1 MQYIP
6 NTDDDRI
13 AMLTAIGV
21 SDFNKLL
28 QPIPEN
34 LRLKHPLS
42 LPEGKSEWE
51 VRRHMLTRAHKNH
64 DMTEFTSFLGAGIY
78 DHFIPAAVRALAA
91 RSEIYTAYT
100 PYQPEVSQGT
110 LQIIYEFQSM
120 ICELF
125 GMDAANASLYDGASA
140 LAEAVLLAGSHTR
153 RSKILWPISVHPHY
167 RQVAEAI
174 GKCMGIKTDILATSD
189 GTFDERDLAEKLDSE
204 TAAVVFQ
211 YPNFFGIIEELES
224 LIDATHQQGA
234 LAIVVADPIAM
245 GVLESPGALG
255 ADIVVGEGQGLGI
268 SPAYGGPG
276 LGLFAVKAPFTRKI
290 PGRIAGVTKDRE
302 GKRGFTLTLQTREQ
316 HIRREK
322 ATSNICTNQALCAA
336 MATIHLSLIGPSGLR
351 EIAETCMAKAHYL
364 ANELAKIPGVELAF
378 ASPFFKE
385 FAVRFPLPPA
395 QVVEQL
401 LKKSIFAGVPLAHFR
416 MDMDDLLLVA
426 VTEQRTKEEMD
437 AYVTAINDIVC

>member
-6 NTDDDRI
+6 NTDDDRA
-13 AMLTAIGV
+13 AMLMAIGV
-21 SDFNKLL
+21 SDFKELL

-34 LRLKHPLS
+34 LRLKNPLP

-51 VRRHMLTRAHKNH
+51 VRRHMLIRAKKNR
-64 DMTEFTSFLGAGIY
+64 DMTQYSSFLGAGIY
-78 DHFIPAAVRALAA
+78 DHFIPAAVRALTA

-140 LAEAVLLAGSHTR
+140 LAEAVLLAQSHTR

-167 RQVAEAI
+167 RQVTEAI
-174 GKCMGIKTDILATSD
+174 GKPMGIGTEILAIKD
-189 GTFDERDLAEKLDSE
+189 GKLDESDLANKLDSE

-211 YPNFFGIIEELES
+211 YPNFFGIIEELKP
-224 LIDATHQQGA
+224 LIEATHQQGA

-245 GVLESPGALG
+245 GVLESPGTLG

-268 SPAYGGPG
+268 DPAYGGPG
-276 LGLFAVKAPFTRKI
+276 LGLFAAKSPFTRKI

-302 GKRGFTLTLQTREQ
+302 GQRGFTLTLQTREQ

-336 MATIHLSLIGPSGLR
+336 MATIHLSLIGTNGLR

-364 ANELAKIPGVELAF
+364 ARELEKVPGVEIAF
-378 ASPFFKE
+378 TSPFFKE

-401 LKKSIFAGVPLAHFR
+401 LKKRIFAGIPLRHFR
-416 MDMDDLLLVA
+416 IDMDDLLLVA

-437 AYVTAINDIVC
+437 AYVAAIKDIV

>member
-6 NTDDDRI
+6 NTDEDRA
-13 AMLTAIGV
+13 AMLEAIGV
-21 SDFNKLL
+21 SDFRELL

-34 LRLKHPLS
+34 LRLKNPLP

-51 VRRHMLTRAHKNH
+51 VRRHMLTRAQKNQ
-64 DMTEFTSFLGAGIY
+64 DMTEFASFLGAGIY
-78 DHFIPAAVRALAA
+78 DHFIPAAVRALTA

-153 RSKILWPISVHPHY
+153 RPKILWPISVHPHY
-167 RQVAEAI
+167 RQVTEAI
-174 GKCMGIKTDILATSD
+174 GKPMGIETDILAIKD
-189 GTFDERDLAEKLDSE
+189 GKLDERDLVDKLDSE

-211 YPNFFGIIEELES
+211 YPNFFGIIEELKP
-224 LIDATHQQGA
+224 LIEATHQQGT
-234 LAIVVADPIAM
+234 LAIVVVDPVAM

-268 SPAYGGPG
+268 DAAYGGPG
-276 LGLFAVKAPFTRKI
+276 LGLFAAKSPFTRKI
-290 PGRIAGVTKDRE
+290 PGRIAGVTKDRH

-336 MATIHLSLIGPSGLR
+336 MATIHLSLIGANGLR
-351 EIAETCMAKAHYL
+351 EIAETCLAKAHYL
-364 ANELAKIPGVELAF
+364 ARELANIPGVEIAF
-378 ASPFFKE
+378 TSPFFKE

-395 QVVEQL
+395 QIVEQL
-401 LKKSIFAGVPLAHFR
+401 LKKNIFAGVPLAHFR

-426 VTEQRTKEEMD
+426 VTEQRTKDEMD
-437 AYVTAINDIVC
+437 AYVAAIKDIV

>member
-34 LRLKHPLS
+34 LRLQHPLS

-64 DMTEFTSFLGAGIY
+64 DMTAFTSFLGAGVY

-189 GTFDERDLAEKLDSE
+189 GTLGERDLAGKLDSE

-224 LIDATHQQGA
+224 LIEATHKQGA

-276 LGLFAVKAPFTRKI
+276 LGLFAAKAPFTRKI
-290 PGRIAGVTKDRE
+290 PGRIAGVTKDRK

-336 MATIHLSLIGPSGLR
+336 MATIHLSLIGPNGLR
-351 EIAETCMAKAHYL
+351 EIADTCMAKAHYL
-364 ANELAKIPGVELAF
+364 ASELAKIPGVKIAF

-401 LKKSIFAGVPLAHFR
+401 LKKNIFAGVPLAHFR
-416 MDMDDLLLVA
+416 IDMDDLLLVA

-437 AYVTAINDIVC
+437 AYVAAINDIV

>member
-6 NTDDDRI
+6 NTDADRA

-21 SDFNKLL
+21 SDFKELL
-28 QPIPEN
+28 QPIPDN
-34 LRLKHPLS
+34 LRLKNPLS

-51 VRRHMLTRAHKNH
+51 VRRWMLTRAQKNH
-64 DMTEFTSFLGAGIY
+64 DMTEFASFLGAGIY
-78 DHFIPAAVRALAA
+78 DHFIPAAVRALTA

-120 ICELF
+120 VCELF

-167 RQVAEAI
+167 RQVTETI
-174 GKCMGIKTDILATSD
+174 GKPMGIETDTLAIKD
-189 GTFDERDLAEKLDSE
+189 GKLDERDFADKVNSE

-211 YPNFFGIIEELES
+211 YPNFFGIIEELKP
-224 LIDATHQQGA
+224 LIEAIHQQGA
-234 LAIVVADPIAM
+234 LAIIVADPIAM

-268 SPAYGGPG
+268 DPAYGGPG
-276 LGLFAVKAPFTRKI
+276 LGLFAAKSPFTRKI
-290 PGRIAGVTKDRE
+290 PGRIAGVTKDRQ
-302 GKRGFTLTLQTREQ
+302 GQRGFTLTLQTREQ

-336 MATIHLSLIGPSGLR
+336 MATIHLSLIGPNGLR
-351 EIAETCMAKAHYL
+351 EIAENCMAKAHYL
-364 ANELAKIPGVELAF
+364 ARKLVKIPSVEIPF
-378 ASPFFKE
+378 TPTFFKE
-385 FAVRFPLPPA
+385 FAVRFPIPPT

-401 LKKSIFAGVPLAHFR
+401 LKKGIFAGVPLAHFR

-437 AYVTAINDIVC
+437 AYVTAISDIV